1 VKIQQLKCPHSG
13 ELFYPERRNQVFAN
27 DKNRRDYH
35 NEIARKLRLIKSPI
49 DKKLEKNFKILS
61 ELLLKGETKVIKKQD
76 LLIKGFD
83 PKYFTH
89 WHNYEGKKGGCVY
102 NFMLYQPDDIDM
114 ITVIFPNN

>member
-1 VKIQQLKCPHSG
+1 VKIQQLRCPHTG

-61 ELLLKGETKVIKKQD
+61 ELLLKGETKVIKKRD
-76 LLIKGFD
+76 LLMKGFD

-102 NFMLYQPDDIDM
+102 NFMLYQPDDVEM